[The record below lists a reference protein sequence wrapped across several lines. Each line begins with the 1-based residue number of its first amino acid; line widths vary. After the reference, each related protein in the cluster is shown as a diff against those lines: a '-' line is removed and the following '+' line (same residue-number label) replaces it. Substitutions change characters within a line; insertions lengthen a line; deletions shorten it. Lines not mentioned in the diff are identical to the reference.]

1 MMKSSSL
8 DYILAL
14 LRVNLRVARAQSTAT
29 LTEAAMMFGNNT
41 IVFSIWFI
49 YFAKFSSLRG
59 WQLTDMAI
67 MMGVIAWAFGLTVVF
82 AGGVR
87 DIAQTI
93 LDGRLDIYLGRPR
106 HPLPALLLSKSIASG
121 IGDLLSALVFWIV
134 VGKVAPLEFV
144 FLIVLAT
151 TAAVIFGATLT
162 ITQCIVFWW
171 PRAQSLC
178 EDLFNMLMMV
188 MFYPQHPYGIVVRIV
203 LMTVFPTA
211 LIALLPVEAVREGS
225 LGKAASVIAAAAL
238 YALLARWVFDRG
250 VRSYSSGNRMLELR

>member
-1 MMKSSSL
+1 MKTSSF
-8 DYILAL
+8 DYIVAL
-14 LRVNLRVARAQSTAT
+14 LWVNVRAARAQSTAT
-29 LTEAAMMFGNNT
+29 LTAAAMMFGNNV

-49 YFAKFSSLRG
+49 YFAKFSSLGG
-59 WQLTDMAI
+59 WQLRDMGI
-67 MMGVIAWAFGLTVVF
+67 MIGVIAWAFGLTVVF

-87 DIAQTI
+87 DIAHTI
-93 LDGRLDIYLGRPR
+93 VDGRLDIYLGRPR

-134 VGKVAPLEFV
+134 VGKVTPLEFA

-151 TAAVIFGATLT
+151 TAAVTFGATLT
-162 ITQCIVFWW
+162 ISQCIVFWW
-171 PRAQSLC
+171 PRAHSLC

-188 MFYPQHPYGIVVRIV
+188 MFYPQHPYGLIVRIV

-225 LGKAASVIAAAAL
+225 VSKALVVIVAAGC
-238 YALLARWVFDRG
+238 YALLAKWTFDRG